1 MAYNPFRNPWLKV
14 LSVLIAAMLWLAVG
28 GEQIVERSMRSPLE
42 LQNKPEGLEV
52 VGDAPSTVDVRV
64 SGASSAVGTLSAGDV
79 VTVLDTGSA
88 RAGRRLFHLGPELVR
103 VPFGVEVTHVGPAT
117 IALEFER
124 QVSKTIPVTPAVDGK
139 PAPGYFIE
147 RVVVDPPDVE
157 VVGPESALRRLTHA
171 DTEPVALNGA
181 TATVRET
188 VNIGLPDSTARLS
201 TLRTARVTV
210 DIAPVRAERTIEAV
224 PVRMTNLRGSL
235 SARATP
241 TNVAVT
247 VRGADEILRN
257 LSTDDIAA
265 SVDLSGL
272 GPGRYRLDVRTTS
285 RRPLG
290 FESVTPAQVQ
300 IVIR

>member
-1 MAYNPFRNPWLKV
+1 MAYNPFRNPGLKV

-28 GEQIVERSMRSPLE
+28 GEQVVERSLRSPLE
-42 LQNKPEGLEV
+42 LQNKPEGLEI

-64 SGASSAVGTLSAGDV
+64 TGASSAVGALSAGDV

-103 VPFGVEVTHVGPAT
+103 VPFGVEVTQVGPAT
-117 IALEFER
+117 IALQFER
-124 QVSKTIPVTPAVDGK
+124 QVTKTIPVTPAIDGK

-147 RVVVDPPDVE
+147 RVVVDPTDVE
-157 VVGPESALRRLTHA
+157 VVGPDSALRRLKHA
-171 DTEPVALNGA
+171 DTEPVDLNGA

-210 DIAPVRAERTIEAV
+210 DIAPVRSERTFEAV
-224 PVRMTNLRGSL
+224 PVRMTNLRGAL
-235 SARATP
+235 SARAAPANAT
-241 TNVAVT
+241 VT
-247 VRGADEILRN
+247 VRGADDVLRN
-257 LSTDDIAA
+257 LSTDDIEA

-272 GPGRYRLDVRTTS
+272 GPGPYTLAVRTTS

-290 FESVTPAQVQ
+290 FVRVTPDQVR